1 MLKKTMTYTDYDGVE
16 RTQDFYFN
24 LSKAEILEMQLSSD
38 GGYDKLLERIVK
50 AKDTKSLIAI
60 FKDLILRSYGIKS
73 DDGKRFMKSPE
84 ISAEFEQTPAYS
96 DLFMQLATD
105 TDAATAFVTGI
116 IPGDLQN
123 EVEKMNK
130 NQLQGLT
137 EV

>member
-38 GGYDKLLERIVK
+38 GGYDKILERIVK
-50 AKDTKSLIAI
+50 AKDKKALIAI

-105 TDAATAFVTGI
+105 ADAATAFVTGI
-116 IPGDLQN
+116 IPGDLQS
-123 EVEKMNK
+123 EVEKLNK

>member
-73 DDGKRFMKSPE
+73 DDGKRFMKSQE

-116 IPGDLQN
+116 IPGDLQS
-123 EVEKMNK
+123 EVEKLNK

-137 EV
+137 EA

>member
-123 EVEKMNK
+123 EVEKLNK
-130 NQLQGLT
+130 NRLQGLT

>member
-105 TDAATAFVTGI
+105 TDAAPAFVTGI
-116 IPGDLQN
+116 IPGDLQS
-123 EVEKMNK
+123 EVEKLNK